1 MVWQLN
7 GYNSALSRRCSGFD
21 SPSDRHLIM
30 NIVTLII
37 LILCYSL
44 VLGIIFAQV
53 LLTAPVV
60 FKVLDDQNA
69 SNFLRKIFPRY
80 YLLLFLITLIALL
93 ISYLFFSTIDIYIAL
108 VAVSFSFLGYIIIP
122 LTNIAKDRGWDS
134 LFKGLHS
141 LSVFN
146 TVIIFIASI
155 VQIVRVIY
163 L

>member
-1 MVWQLN
+1 
-7 GYNSALSRRCSGFD
+7 
-21 SPSDRHLIM
+21 M
-30 NIVTLII
+30 NIVTLSL

-60 FKVLDDQNA
+60 FKVLDNQNA

-93 ISYLFFSTIDIYIAL
+93 VSYLFFQQVDVYFAL
-108 VAVSFSFLGYIIIP
+108 TAVCFSLLGYIIIP
-122 LTNIAKDRGWDS
+122 LTNSARDRGWERV
-134 LFKGLHS
+134 FKFFHNF
-141 LSVFN
+141 SVLN
-146 TVIIFIASI
+146 TLIILVISI
-155 VQIVRVIY
+155 TQIVRVTY

>member
-1 MVWQLN
+1 MI
-7 GYNSALSRRCSGFD
+7 LS
-21 SPSDRHLIM
+21 L
-30 NIVTLII
+30 

-60 FKVLDDQNA
+60 FKVLDNQNA
-69 SNFLRKIFPRY
+69 SKFLRKIFPRY

-93 ISYLFFSTIDIYIAL
+93 ISYLFFKDFDFYLAL
-108 VAVSFSFLGYIIIP
+108 VAASFALLGYLIIP
-122 LTNIAKDRGWDS
+122 ITNSARDRGWNK
-134 LFKGLHS
+134 LFKWLHN

-146 TVIIFIASI
+146 TIVIMIIAIIQIFRITT
-155 VQIVRVIY
+155 

>member
-1 MVWQLN
+1 MI
-7 GYNSALSRRCSGFD
+7 LS
-21 SPSDRHLIM
+21 L
-30 NIVTLII
+30 

-60 FKVLDDQNA
+60 FKVLDNQNA
-69 SNFLRKIFPRY
+69 SKFLRKIFPRY

-93 ISYLFFSTIDIYIAL
+93 ISFLFFKDFDFYLAIVAASFAL
-108 VAVSFSFLGYIIIP
+108 LGYLIIP
-122 LTNIAKDRGWDS
+122 LTNSARDRGWDK
-134 LFKGLHS
+134 LFKWLHN

-146 TVIIFIASI
+146 TVVIMIIAII
-155 VQIVRVIY
+155 QIFRITT

>member
-1 MVWQLN
+1 
-7 GYNSALSRRCSGFD
+7 
-21 SPSDRHLIM
+21 M
-30 NIVTLII
+30 NIVVLSL

-60 FKVLDDQNA
+60 FRVLDDQNA

-80 YLLLFLITLIALL
+80 YLLILLIALIALL
-93 ISYLFFSTIDIYIAL
+93 ISYLFFQTIDVYFAL
-108 VAVSFSFLGYIIIP
+108 TAVGFAFIGYIIIP
-122 LTNIAKDRGWDS
+122 LTNIARDRGWDG
-134 LFKGLHS
+134 LFRFFHN

-146 TVIIFIASI
+146 TLVIFIVSV
-155 VQIVRVIY
+155 VQIIRVTY

>member
-1 MVWQLN
+1 MN
-7 GYNSALSRRCSGFD
+7 TMILS
-21 SPSDRHLIM
+21 L
-30 NIVTLII
+30 

-60 FKVLDDQNA
+60 FKVLDNQNA
-69 SNFLRKIFPRY
+69 SKFLRKIFPRY

-93 ISYLFFSTIDIYIAL
+93 IS
-108 VAVSFSFLGYIIIP
+108 FSFFKDFDFYLAIVAASFALLGYLIIP
-122 LTNIAKDRGWDS
+122 LTNSARDRGWDK
-134 LFKGLHS
+134 LFKWLHN

-146 TVIIFIASI
+146 TVVIMIIAII
-155 VQIVRVIY
+155 QIFRITT

>member
-1 MVWQLN
+1 
-7 GYNSALSRRCSGFD
+7 
-21 SPSDRHLIM
+21 M
-30 NIVTLII
+30 NIVILSL

-80 YLLLFLITLIALL
+80 YLLILLIALVAL
-93 ISYLFFSTIDIYIAL
+93 LVSYLFFKTVDVYFAL
-108 VAVSFSFLGYIIIP
+108 VAVTFSFLVFLLIP
-122 LTNIAKDRGWDS
+122 LTNLASDRGWEN
-134 LFKGLHS
+134 LFKFFHN

-146 TVIIFIASI
+146 ALVIFIVSVI
-155 VQIVRVIY
+155 QIVRVTY

>member
-1 MVWQLN
+1 
-7 GYNSALSRRCSGFD
+7 
-21 SPSDRHLIM
+21 M
-30 NIVTLII
+30 NIVTLIL

-53 LLTAPVV
+53 LLTAPIV

-155 VQIVRVIY
+155 FQIVRVIY

>member
-1 MVWQLN
+1 
-7 GYNSALSRRCSGFD
+7 
-21 SPSDRHLIM
+21 M
-30 NIVTLII
+30 NIVVLSL

-80 YLLLFLITLIALL
+80 YFLILLIALVALL
-93 ISYLFFSTIDIYIAL
+93 ISYLFFKTIDIYFAL
-108 VAVSFSFLGYIIIP
+108 TAVSFAFIGYVIIP
-122 LTNIAKDRGWDS
+122 LTNIARDRGWEN
-134 LFKGLHS
+134 LFKFFHN

-146 TVIIFIASI
+146 TLVIFIVSVI
-155 VQIVRVIY
+155 QIVRVTY

>member
-1 MVWQLN
+1 MN
-7 GYNSALSRRCSGFD
+7 TMILS
-21 SPSDRHLIM
+21 L
-30 NIVTLII
+30 

-60 FKVLDDQNA
+60 FKVLDNQNA
-69 SNFLRKIFPRY
+69 SKFLRKIFPRY

-93 ISYLFFSTIDIYIAL
+93 ISSLFFKDFDFYLAL
-108 VAVSFSFLGYIIIP
+108 VAASFALLGYLIIP
-122 LTNIAKDRGWDS
+122 LTNSARDRGWDK
-134 LFKGLHS
+134 LFKWLHN

-146 TVIIFIASI
+146 TVVIMIIAII
-155 VQIVRVIY
+155 QIFRITT